1 MTTTLLETILPQI
14 SFYAIQE
21 KDIYINVIIIRQD
34 LVFYV
39 HVLLRIW
46 LYMHNSLAYNKEYG
60 IINS

>member
-46 LYMHNSLAYNKEYG
+46 LYITHWL
-60 IINS
+60 IIKNME